1 LFTGIIEGLGTV
13 KSISKV
19 KSKNKVPGA
28 DIQLSI
34 YLGKLKNGL
43 KIGNSVSID
52 GVCLTI
58 TRLHKGSADFQ
69 LVDETVKRSCLGL
82 IKPGDKVNIERSLRL
97 GDRLEGHIVLGH
109 VDTTGIIE
117 QIINS
122 SGETKMWIKIN
133 DQEIFHSIV
142 PKGPLAVDGISL
154 TVVDVKD
161 QKISVALIPHTLSN
175 TTLGLKS
182 RGDRVNIEIDVIGRY
197 VTYQKR
203 SLNSNFSKLYNE
215 FLQGK

>member
-1 LFTGIIEGLGTV
+1 MFTGIIEGVGTV

-19 KSKNKVPGA
+19 KSKNKEPGA

-34 YLGKLKNGL
+34 YLGRLKKGL

-69 LVDETVKRSCLGL
+69 LVDETVERSCLGL

-154 TVVDVKD
+154 TVVNVKD

-197 VTYQKR
+197 VTYQKH

>member
-1 LFTGIIEGLGTV
+1 MFTGIIEGVGTV

-19 KSKNKVPGA
+19 KSKNKEPGA

-34 YLGKLKNGL
+34 YLGRLKKGL

-69 LVDETVKRSCLGL
+69 LVDETVERSCFGL

-154 TVVDVKD
+154 TVVNVKD

-197 VTYQKR
+197 VTYQKC

>member
-1 LFTGIIEGLGTV
+1 MFTGIIEGVGTV

-34 YLGKLKNGL
+34 YLGGLKKGL

-122 SGETKMWIKIN
+122 PGETKMWIKIN

-154 TVVDVKD
+154 TVVDAKD

-197 VTYQKR
+197 VTYQKH

-215 FLQGK
+215 FMQGK

>member
-1 LFTGIIEGLGTV
+1 MFTGIIEGVGIV

-19 KSKNKVPGA
+19 KNKNKVPGA
-28 DIQLSI
+28 DTQLSI
-34 YLGKLKNGL
+34 YVGRLKKGL
-43 KIGNSVSID
+43 KIGNSVSIN

-58 TRLHKGSADFQ
+58 TKLHKGSADFQ
-69 LVDETVKRSCLGL
+69 LVDETVKRSCLGS
-82 IKPGDKVNIERSLRL
+82 IKQGDKVNIERSLRL

-142 PKGPLAVDGISL
+142 PKGSLAVDGVSL
-154 TVVDVKD
+154 TLVEVKD
-161 QKISVALIPHTLSN
+161 QKISIALIPHTLAN

-182 RGDRVNIEIDVIGRY
+182 RGDRVNIEIDIIGRY
-197 VTYQKR
+197 VTYQKH

>member
-1 LFTGIIEGLGTV
+1 MFTGIIEGVGTV

-19 KSKNKVPGA
+19 KSKNKAPGA

-34 YLGKLKNGL
+34 YLGRLKKGL

-69 LVDETVKRSCLGL
+69 LVDETVERSCLGL

-154 TVVDVKD
+154 TVVNVKD

-197 VTYQKR
+197 VTYQKC

>member
-1 LFTGIIEGLGTV
+1 LFTGIIEGVGTV

-34 YLGKLKNGL
+34 YLGGLKKGL

-122 SGETKMWIKIN
+122 PGETKMWIKIN

-154 TVVDVKD
+154 TVVDAKD

-197 VTYQKR
+197 VTYQKH

-215 FLQGK
+215 FMQGK

>member
-1 LFTGIIEGLGTV
+1 MFTGIIEGVGTV

-34 YLGKLKNGL
+34 YLGRLKKGL

-69 LVDETVKRSCLGL
+69 LVDETVERSCLGL

-154 TVVDVKD
+154 TVVNVKD

-197 VTYQKR
+197 VTYQKC
-203 SLNSNFSKLYNE
+203 SLNSNFSKLYNK

>member
-1 LFTGIIEGLGTV
+1 MFTGIIEGVGTV

-34 YLGKLKNGL
+34 YLGRLKKGL

-182 RGDRVNIEIDVIGRY
+182 KGDRVNIEIDVIGRY
-197 VTYQKR
+197 VTYQKC

>member
-1 LFTGIIEGLGTV
+1 MFTGIIEGVGTV

-19 KSKNKVPGA
+19 KSKNKEPGA

-34 YLGKLKNGL
+34 YLGRLKKGL

-69 LVDETVKRSCLGL
+69 LVDETVERSCLGL

-154 TVVDVKD
+154 TVVNVKD

-197 VTYQKR
+197 VTYQKC

>member
-1 LFTGIIEGLGTV
+1 MFTGIIEGVGTV

-19 KSKNKVPGA
+19 KSKNKEPGA

-34 YLGKLKNGL
+34 YLGRLKKGL

-69 LVDETVKRSCLGL
+69 LVDETVERSCLGL

-154 TVVDVKD
+154 TVVNVKD

-197 VTYQKR
+197 VTYQKH

-215 FLQGK
+215 FLQSK